1 VSLAAVSASSAD
13 NAWAAGSYFD
23 SADRAL
29 ALHWDGHGWKHVIT
43 PRAGSLRDVV
53 FIPQSGTVW
62 AIGGL
67 LLRWNGTAWQ

>member
-1 VSLAAVSASSAD
+1 
-13 NAWAAGSYFD
+13 
-23 SADRAL
+23 L
-29 ALHWDGHGWKHVIT
+29 ALHWNGHSWKHVIT
-43 PRAGSLRDVV
+43 PRVGSLRDVV